1 MHPAVP
7 RFKDKS
13 TLGPPF
19 TPHQVELT
27 ILIVCSYSIYF
38 FKKPTP
44 MDILYK
50 FVNKLFWYK
59 RKNSHRILYISH

>member
-19 TPHQVELT
+19 TPHQAELT
-27 ILIVCSYSIYF
+27 IVCSYSIYF
-38 FKKPTP
+38 FKKPMP

-59 RKNSHRILYISH
+59 